1 MIDEKTRKTIALKRF
16 SILAPIINKQVKNNM
31 AYYVEVTKQ
40 PIEMPFYGPRIYSP
54 KTIESWYCDY
64 MREGSIDGLMPSI
77 RGDKGNFRK
86 LTPELKQ
93 KITDL
98 RLEHP
103 KAPATVIYE
112 MLIKAEGRTNGVVS
126 PSTVFRYLKQIS
138 SEINFKTSDDERE
151 IKMFSHEFPNEVW
164 QSDVM
169 YGAYIKNGKT
179 KLQTYLIAYIDD
191 ASRLITYG
199 QFYHTQNF
207 EVLRHSFKEAV
218 LRRGIPKIIYTDN
231 GRIFRCQQFEWMCAD
246 LGTSIIH
253 SKPFVPR
260 GRGKIERFFKTVRKR
275 FLSTLDIN
283 EVKDIEEL
291 NYLFQKWL
299 NEDYQKK
306 EHSSLNKMSPLDT
319 FMLNISKVNIPDNPV
334 KLKEK
339 FYLRSF
345 RKVSHAATFT
355 INNLLYET
363 SSKFQNTKVEIRYE
377 PEWLGVFETPLLIYK
392 DNKKVG
398 EAKVID
404 YVGNSNMK
412 RKSCN
417 KVSGENNNDN
427 ESIEEKILE
436 QTISYKDMI

>member
-16 SILAPIINKQVKNNM
+16 SILAPVINKQVKNNM

-112 MLIKAEGRTNGVVS
+112 MLIKAEGKTDGVVS

-260 GRGKIERFFKTVRKR
+260 GRGYVKTSV
-275 FLSTLDIN
+275 
-283 EVKDIEEL
+283 
-291 NYLFQKWL
+291 
-299 NEDYQKK
+299 
-306 EHSSLNKMSPLDT
+306 M
-319 FMLNISKVNIPDNPV
+319 
-334 KLKEK
+334 
-339 FYLRSF
+339 
-345 RKVSHAATFT
+345 
-355 INNLLYET
+355 
-363 SSKFQNTKVEIRYE
+363 
-377 PEWLGVFETPLLIYK
+377 
-392 DNKKVG
+392 
-398 EAKVID
+398 
-404 YVGNSNMK
+404 
-412 RKSCN
+412 
-417 KVSGENNNDN
+417 
-427 ESIEEKILE
+427 
-436 QTISYKDMI
+436 